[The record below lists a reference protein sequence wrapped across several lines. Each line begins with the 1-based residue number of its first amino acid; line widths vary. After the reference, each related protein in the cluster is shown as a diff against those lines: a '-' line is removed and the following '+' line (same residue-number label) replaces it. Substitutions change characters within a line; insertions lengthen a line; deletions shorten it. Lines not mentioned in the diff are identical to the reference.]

1 MIFVCP
7 LTLPP
12 STPLPSPLL
21 SSYLSRRPIFDEDEK
36 KILYV
41 VSTMMD
47 ATRDVDDYKARSKL
61 AQDLM
66 DMLPNKIIAAD
77 EDEG

>member
-1 MIFVCP
+1 
-7 LTLPP
+7 
-12 STPLPSPLL
+12 
-21 SSYLSRRPIFDEDEK
+21 
-36 KILYV
+36 
-41 VSTMMD
+41 MMD

-66 DMLPNKIIAAD
+66 DMLPTKIIAAD